1 VTGKKKEKAMKNE
14 IRKAIV
20 VIAAVCMVG
29 WAGQLVAEE
38 SWESLNQQAKQ
49 TKINEVAKESLDE
62 VFKGNKAAKELYN
75 NSYGWAAFDN
85 LKIAWGF
92 SGGGGNGVAVNKKT
106 GARTYMKVG
115 TVGVG
120 LGLGAQKYQVVFL
133 FQDEKTFRNFVDKGW
148 QADATAQ
155 ATAGTAGVGGQ
166 TGFVN
171 GIAIYQITDKG
182 LMASAD
188 IAGTKYW
195 KNKKLNK

>member
-1 VTGKKKEKAMKNE
+1 MKKILRN
-14 IRKAIV
+14 AIIV
-20 VIAAVCMVG
+20 SAVLCLVM
-29 WAGQLVAEE
+29 ATGQLAAQDK
-38 SWESLNQQAKQ
+38 SWEDLDKQAKQ
-49 TKINEVAKESLDE
+49 AKIDETAKASLDE
-62 VFKGNKAAKELYN
+62 LFKGHEAAKELLD
-75 NSYGWAAFDN
+75 NSYGWAGFDN

-106 GARTYMKVG
+106 GAHTYMKMG

-120 LGLGAQKYQVVFL
+120 LGLGAQKYQVIFL
-133 FQDEKTFRNFVDKGW
+133 FQDEKTFTNFVEKGW

-171 GIAIYQITDKG
+171 GIAIYQLTDKG